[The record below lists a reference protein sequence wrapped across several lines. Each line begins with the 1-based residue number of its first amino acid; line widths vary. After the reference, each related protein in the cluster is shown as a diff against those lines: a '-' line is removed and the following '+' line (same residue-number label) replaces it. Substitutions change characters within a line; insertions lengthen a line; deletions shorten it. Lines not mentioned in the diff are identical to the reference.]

1 MPQCRRVSG
10 FSLRRVSGYGWADQT
25 FSRSGQAG
33 HNTRYDPRSNSLE
46 NWARL
51 ASSHL
56 YLQSAFAGS
65 PSFHYSVSPSP
76 RKAHRLSYLQGK
88 SRHHHYPT
96 SSLSRST
103 SIFAHL
109 FWATMPRSFG
119 LTWEAQNLVSMLP
132 CVCSWKSIIERADVS
147 RAFPLHS
154 TGGSESLTL
163 HFGSHKGTCR
173 KRSQCSYSVQLQ
185 FSLSACQFHA
195 GQHEL

>member
-1 MPQCRRVSG
+1 M
-10 FSLRRVSGYGWADQT
+10 RRVSGYGWADQT

-65 PSFHYSVSPSP
+65 PSFHYSVSPFP

-96 SSLSRST
+96 SSLPRST
-103 SIFAHL
+103 SIFARL
-109 FWATMPRSFG
+109 SWATVPRSFG
-119 LTWEAQNLVSMLP
+119 LTWEAQ
-132 CVCSWKSIIERADVS
+132 
-147 RAFPLHS
+147 
-154 TGGSESLTL
+154 TL
-163 HFGSHKGTCR
+163 F
-173 KRSQCSYSVQLQ
+173 QCCLASVVGNQ
-185 FSLSACQFHA
+185 SLSVPMYLALSHCTVRVVPRA
-195 GQHEL
+195 